1 MIRDLRAI
9 LDGWEYEPG
18 KISVRKIIGRDGR
31 TKIQT
36 RIDLGLLQLETSG
49 RPDGQRP
56 YGCTS
61 LLEYHERRQQQH
73 VARHGSD
80 AGFELS
86 PRDSQELRHEAYLH
100 YQRYLSLFV
109 LEEFDGVQQDT
120 EQNLRLIDLA
130 TRYAARPYDREL
142 FASQRAYVLMMNI
155 RARVYEA
162 LGHEAYE
169 AALSAVAS
177 GIEEI
182 GQCATADG
190 SNQDS
195 QAMPEAE
202 VLVALRRE
210 VLEQMP
216 EDTPAR
222 IRHELKTAVACED
235 YERAALLRDQLA
247 VSQPVTP
254 RSQAH

>member
-1 MIRDLRAI
+1 MIRDLRTI

-61 LLEYHERRQQQH
+61 LLEYHERRREQH

-80 AGFELS
+80 
-86 PRDSQELRHEAYLH
+86 AYLH

-130 TRYAARPYDREL
+130 TRYAARLYDREL

-182 GQCATADG
+182 GQCATAEG
-190 SNQDS
+190 SDQDS

>member
-1 MIRDLRAI
+1 MIRDLRTI

-36 RIDLGLLQLETSG
+36 RIDLGLLQLETAG

-56 YGCTS
+56 HGCTS
-61 LLEYHERRQQQH
+61 LLEYHERRRQQH

-80 AGFELS
+80 ADFELS
-86 PRDSQELRHEAYLH
+86 PQDSQELRHEAYLH

-109 LEEFDGVQQDT
+109 LEEFDGVRQDT

-142 FASQRAYVLMMNI
+142 FASQRTYVLMMNI

-169 AALSAVAS
+169 AALSAVTS
-177 GIEEI
+177 GIEELR
-182 GQCATADG
+182 QCAAVDG
-190 SNQDS
+190 SDEDS
-195 QAMPEAE
+195 RVMPEVE

-210 VLEQMP
+210 VLEEMP
-216 EDTPAR
+216 EDAPAR
-222 IRHELKTAVACED
+222 IRHELRAAVACED
-235 YERAALLRDQLA
+235 YERAALLRDQLGA
-247 VSQPVTP
+247 LQHCEPSD
-254 RSQAH
+254 S

>member
-1 MIRDLRAI
+1 MIRDLRTI

-36 RIDLGLLQLETSG
+36 RIDLGLLQLETTG

-56 YGCTS
+56 YGCAS
-61 LLEYHERRQQQH
+61 LLEYHERRLDQH
-73 VARHGSD
+73 IARHGSD

-86 PRDSQELRHEAYLH
+86 PDDSQELRHEAYLH

-109 LEEFDGVQQDT
+109 LEEFDGVRQDT

-130 TRYAARPYDREL
+130 TRYAARRYDREL

-155 RARVYEA
+155 RAQAYEA
-162 LGHEAYE
+162 VAHEAYE
-169 AALSAVAS
+169 AALSAVTR

-182 GQCATADG
+182 RQWVTADG
-190 SNQDS
+190 ADEDS
-195 QAMPEAE
+195 PALPEVE
-202 VLVALRRE
+202 VLLALRRE
-210 VLEQMP
+210 VLEEMP
-216 EDTPAR
+216 EDAPAR
-222 IRHELKTAVACED
+222 IRHELRAAVARED
-235 YERAALLRDQLA
+235 YERATLLRDQLA
-247 VSQPVTP
+247 LSQPREP
-254 RSQAH
+254 SDS